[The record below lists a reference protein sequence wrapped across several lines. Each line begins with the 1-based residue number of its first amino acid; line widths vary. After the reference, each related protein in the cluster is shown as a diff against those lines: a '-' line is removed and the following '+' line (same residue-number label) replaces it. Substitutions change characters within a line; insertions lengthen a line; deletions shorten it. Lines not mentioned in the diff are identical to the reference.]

1 MFTATVDNKDI
12 HKAASVASMSVVID
26 TLFLCMLTGITII
39 STGKYN
45 ILNPGEMLN
54 SVFGEVIL
62 GKVLLNVCMVFF
74 VLATIP
80 CLEYY
85 AEQAIGYLTKG
96 RMAIYVFRLLYIIG
110 IYLGSVAYANMV
122 WDISGIFSALMT
134 LPNIYMIYECMSD
147 NTYNRSNN
155 IRENK

>member
-1 MFTATVDNKDI
+1 
-12 HKAASVASMSVVID
+12 
-26 TLFLCMLTGITII
+26 
-39 STGKYN
+39 
-45 ILNPGEMLN
+45 
-54 SVFGEVIL
+54 
-62 GKVLLNVCMVFF
+62 MVFF

-96 RMAIYVFRLLYIIG
+96 RMAIYVFRMLYIIG

-134 LPNIYMIYECMSD
+134 LPNIYMIYACMSD
-147 NTYNRSNN
+147 ITYNRSNN